1 MKQILIILSIIVLF
15 SCKPKEV
22 KLKKP
27 SFLIGNWVQVN
38 RMDSLRTYETWHQDY
53 SGVGLTLDKKD
64 TTFFEKMNIIQQN
77 DSLFLTVSGVNATKT
92 YFKFTNQTDSS
103 FTAEN
108 PKNEFPK
115 KITYSFEN
123 GVLKADVSNDDYSLF
138 FVFEKIEK

>member
-1 MKQILIILSIIVLF
+1 MKKFLYLFIFTFIF

-38 RMDSLRTYETWHQDY
+38 RMDSLKTYETWHKDF
-53 SGVGLTLDKKD
+53 SGIGLTLNKKD
-64 TTFFEKMNIIQQN
+64 TTFFERMNIIQQN
-77 DSLFLTVSGVNATKT
+77 DSLFLTVAGVNETKT

-108 PKNEFPK
+108 PKNEFPQ
-115 KITYSFEN
+115 KITYAFEN
-123 GVLKADVSNDDYSLF
+123 DVLKADVSNDEFSLF